1 LLRAS
6 EKSAEGRWIE
16 VEGSSDFRIAE
27 VVAAKEQEL
36 SLAGV
41 EDTEDLTDTILF
53 LVRGVDFFRRG
64 CAAYESDQSFVPCA
78 SCLAAK
84 FVEAQADSGAVEPRF
99 GSRSVDLGLAPEFH
113 EGFHGEF
120 FGSGRVA
127 DDSGDDT
134 GYAIELGTEQGLE
147 VE

>member
-1 LLRAS
+1 M
-6 EKSAEGRWIE
+6 EI
-16 VEGSSDFRIAE
+16 EGSGDFGIAE
-27 VVAAKEQEL
+27 VVAAKEQEFGL
-36 SLAGV
+36 PRV

-53 LVRGVDFFRRG
+53 LVRGVDLFRGRR
-64 CAAYESDQSFVPCA
+64 AAGESNHAFVSGA